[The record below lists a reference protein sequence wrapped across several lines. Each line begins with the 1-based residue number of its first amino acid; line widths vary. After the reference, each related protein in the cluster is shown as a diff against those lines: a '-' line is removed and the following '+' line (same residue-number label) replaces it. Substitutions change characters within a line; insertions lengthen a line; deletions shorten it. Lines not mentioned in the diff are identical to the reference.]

1 MSCTFAVA
9 PSLMSFVIRTSIFE
23 YGSASSALRGIT
35 SPELMTA
42 GPSQRSSAAAG
53 MTIADVGPPA
63 AVRLRR
69 FEPVFPY
76 GAVAIV
82 ALERLPDPYPY
93 DSAAENP
100 IGSW

>member
-1 MSCTFAVA
+1 MSCTFEVA
-9 PSLMSFVIRTSIFE
+9 PSLMSFVTRKSSFE

-42 GPSQRSSAAAG
+42 GPSQRSSAASGIA
-53 MTIADVGPPA
+53 IADVAAPE
-63 AVRLRR
+63 AVRFRR

-93 DSAAENP
+93 DSAAESP
-100 IGSW
+100 SGS